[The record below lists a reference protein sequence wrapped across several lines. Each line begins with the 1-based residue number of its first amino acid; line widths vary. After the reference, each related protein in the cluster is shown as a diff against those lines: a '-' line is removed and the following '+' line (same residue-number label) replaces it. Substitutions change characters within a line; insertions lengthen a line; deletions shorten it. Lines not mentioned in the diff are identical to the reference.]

1 MVQALIANNIENLK
15 RFRLMLRELGVS
27 LERRHWD
34 EAGPRVEPQRRAD
47 HRDDA

>member
-1 MVQALIANNIENLK
+1 MVQALIANSIENLK

-34 EAGPRVEPQRRAD
+34 EAGPVWSLNGVQTTVTA
-47 HRDDA
+47 